1 MLNTQEDVTLVEEA
15 RKTGKG
21 NRVWI
26 EILKFLA
33 VLISANLI
41 TVFMDEII
49 KKEFFQKTVINEDIS
64 MLIQL
69 YESVLG
75 IGLVIL
81 YCCGI
86 EKRTIMSMGFMKRH
100 ICKQYIKGVCVGALL
115 ISAIVLMGVLFN
127 TFVFDGSNVN
137 LDKKIILL
145 FFGGFLLQGGYE
157 EMVFRGFFMISIIR
171 KNTILAAVMANSL
184 LFGLTH
190 GLNNGF
196 QVLALFNL
204 ILFGIFESIYLLKT
218 GNIWGVSAIHSM
230 WNFIQ
235 GDIYGFN
242 VSGMAQSRSLFTFK
256 INNCEILSGGTFGLE
271 GSLLTTIVL
280 VSAINMVILL
290 RPTQPDLKLI

>member
-1 MLNTQEDVTLVEEA
+1 MLYIQEDDTLIEEA
-15 RKTGKG
+15 RKTRKG

-26 EILKFLA
+26 EILKFL
-33 VLISANLI
+33 VVSISVNLI
-41 TVFMDEII
+41 MVFVGEII
-49 KKEFFQKTVINEDIS
+49 KKVFFQEELINENIS

-81 YCCGI
+81 YCYGI
-86 EKRTIMSMGFMKRH
+86 EKRTFISMGFIKRH
-100 ICKQYIKGVCVGALL
+100 ICKQYIKGMCVGALL
-115 ISAIVLMGVLFN
+115 ISAIVLIGILFN
-127 TFVFDGSNVN
+127 TFVFDGSNAN
-137 LDKKIILL
+137 WDIKITLL
-145 FFGGFLLQGGYE
+145 FLGGFLLQGFYE
-157 EMVFRGFFMISIIR
+157 EVVFRGFLMISIIR
-171 KNTILAAVMANSL
+171 KNTILAAMVANSL

-190 GLNNGF
+190 GFNNGF

-204 ILFGIFESIYLLKT
+204 ILFGMFVSIYFLKT

-235 GDIYGFN
+235 GPIYGFN
-242 VSGMAQSRSLFTFK
+242 VSGMAQSQSLFTFK

-280 VSAINMVILL
+280 VSATSMVMSY
-290 RPTQPDLKLI
+290 KNN

>member
-1 MLNTQEDVTLVEEA
+1 M
-15 RKTGKG
+15 
-21 NRVWI
+21 
-26 EILKFLA
+26 
-33 VLISANLI
+33 
-41 TVFMDEII
+41 
-49 KKEFFQKTVINEDIS
+49 INEDIS

-81 YCCGI
+81 YCYGI
-86 EKRTIMSMGFMKRH
+86 EKRTIMSMGFIKRH

-115 ISAIVLMGVLFN
+115 ISAIVLIGVFFN
-127 TFVFDGSNVN
+127 TFVFEGSNAN
-137 LDKKIILL
+137 LDIKIISL
-145 FFGGFLLQGGYE
+145 FFCGFLLQGFYE
-157 EMVFRGFFMISIIR
+157 EVVFRGFFMISIIR
-171 KNTILAAVMANSL
+171 KNTILAAVMTSSL

-235 GDIYGFN
+235 GTIYGFN
-242 VSGMAQSRSLFTFK
+242 ISGIAQSQSLFTFK
-256 INNCEILSGGTFGLE
+256 INNCEILSGGIFGLE
-271 GSLLTTIVL
+271 GSLLTTVVL
-280 VSAINMVILL
+280 VSAINMAILYKKRNRL
-290 RPTQPDLKLI
+290 EYVNK

>member
-1 MLNTQEDVTLVEEA
+1 MTA
-15 RKTGKG
+15 RKTRKG

-26 EILKFLA
+26 EILKFL
-33 VLISANLI
+33 VVSISVNLI
-41 TVFMDEII
+41 MVFVGEII
-49 KKEFFQKTVINEDIS
+49 KKVFFQEELINENIS

-81 YCCGI
+81 YCYGI
-86 EKRTIMSMGFMKRH
+86 EKRTFISMGFIKRH
-100 ICKQYIKGVCVGALL
+100 ICKQYIKGMCVGALL
-115 ISAIVLMGVLFN
+115 ISAIVLIGILFN
-127 TFVFDGSNVN
+127 TFVFDGSNAN
-137 LDKKIILL
+137 WDIKITLL
-145 FFGGFLLQGGYE
+145 FLGGFLLQGFYE
-157 EMVFRGFFMISIIR
+157 EVVFRGFLMISIIR
-171 KNTILAAVMANSL
+171 KNTILAAMVANSL

-190 GLNNGF
+190 GFNNGF

-204 ILFGIFESIYLLKT
+204 ILFGMFVSIYFLKT

-235 GDIYGFN
+235 GPIYGFN
-242 VSGMAQSRSLFTFK
+242 VSGMAQSQSLFTFK

-280 VSAINMVILL
+280 VSATSMVMSY
-290 RPTQPDLKLI
+290 KNN